1 MNLKIGVSEYEK
13 PRLKYLWSLRFL
25 FQVGLVFSWTI
36 IAAVFVDHFGF
47 AYLPHLLLAEALIF
61 FIGSIFSNFLF
72 LRTTHTKFMLGSII
86 GAIILVI
93 LAFLFREEVWAF
105 FVLAIMA
112 KNLFFAQLNIALFR
126 RTESLFS
133 PDEARRLMPILDSA
147 VTVGTVFAASLFLGL
162 LELFAVT
169 ALIIWW
175 LVPLSIMGI
184 LVKWGP
190 TLLSEIPKLHQSYHE
205 EHGSLYSGIKA
216 FSKVPFIKFM
226 ALLVVLQSA
235 LFAVVEIEF
244 LKSVKEH
251 ATEHS
256 MHFAAGEHL
265 QANIFGG
272 GLDHNFEGIYHDVEK
287 IAHHVEDVIVDLTDS
302 VFASNTLAH
311 DLGELSLLFGFI
323 ALFVQFFLTSSL
335 LKRFGVAYTLVS
347 YFALF
352 LLSSIALLFGA
363 GSMNIVRG
371 TQHGGLA
378 LFQVPYH
385 MSFYSLSPEHREA
398 IRHMLEGLVRPLGI
412 FIGIMAYGAASRFI
426 HAEIASAVVM
436 IVLCIVILALIGPFK
451 SFYTRLS
458 HTNLRSDKNM
468 SGKLQAVEVL
478 GQRGHENG
486 VDYLLRELKRKNIP
500 EVAREKI
507 IKTLTETRNPRIIHS
522 YLEILVDESE
532 SKEIKIQLLE
542 SLNKLASLR
551 PYWEDHVFSQH
562 HLLKV
567 LQDIYESTN
576 DSHLKKLSILNI
588 FQHLPAHQVA
598 PFFLKTI
605 KNAEESL
612 VSVCLRSAAEIF
624 HDPELSYYLR
634 QYLHHKSPRLRGHAV
649 ISLWKFDE
657 KGILRG
663 ILKELLDSN
672 DREERIAGIYAL
684 GEVEDHK
691 LESHLY
697 PYLEHHDFGTRAHA
711 LVALAKLGNMKSI
724 HGLLEI
730 LFQSHPEEAQKVF
743 YMLKRAPQFI
753 RDKLKKEIHIM
764 VSDHVLRV
772 LLDADVR
779 EISHL
784 QKLSE
789 ERRNYLKWLY
799 RLAGRYDD
807 VLIFERS

>member
-1 MNLKIGVSEYEK
+1 MNLNVGVSEYEK

-61 FIGSIFSNFLF
+61 FLGSTFSNFLF
-72 LRTTHTKFMLGSII
+72 LRTTHGQFMLGNII
-86 GAIILVI
+86 GAMILVI
-93 LAFLFREEVWAF
+93 LAFLFRDDVWAF
-105 FVLAIMA
+105 FILSIIV

-162 LELFAVT
+162 LEFFSVT
-169 ALIIWW
+169 TLIIWW
-175 LVPLSIMGI
+175 LLPLSVMGF

-190 TLLSEIPKLHQSYHE
+190 QLLSEIPRLHKSYHE
-205 EHGSLYSGIKA
+205 EHGSFSAGIKA

-256 MHFAAGEHL
+256 MHFSAGENL
-265 QANIFGG
+265 QASIIKG
-272 GLDHNFEGIYHDVEK
+272 GLDHNFEGIYHDVEE
-287 IAHHVEDVIVDLTDS
+287 IVHHVEGAIIDFTGP

-311 DLGELSLLFGFI
+311 DLGELSLLFGII

-347 YFALF
+347 YFSLF
-352 LLSSIALLFGA
+352 LLSGIALLFGG

-378 LFQVPYH
+378 LFEVPYH

-412 FIGIMAYGAASRFI
+412 FIGIIAYWTASQFLY
-426 HAEIASAVVM
+426 AEISSAVVM
-436 IVLCIVILALIGPFK
+436 VILCLAILGLITPFK
-451 SFYTRLS
+451 NFYTKLS
-458 HTNLRSDKNM
+458 HTNLRSDKNI
-468 SGKLQAVEVL
+468 SGKMQAVEVL
-478 GQRGHENG
+478 GQKGHANG
-486 VDYLLRELKRKNIP
+486 VDYLLKELRRKNIP
-500 EVAREKI
+500 EIAREKI
-507 IKTLTETRNPRIIHS
+507 IKTLTQVGDPSIIHD
-522 YLEILVDESE
+522 YLEILVDKNES
-532 SKEIKIQLLE
+532 IKMKVQVLDSLLKFE
-542 SLNKLASLR
+542 SLR
-551 PYWEDHVFSQH
+551 PYWEEHAFSQH

-567 LQDIYESTN
+567 LQDIYETTQ
-576 DSHLKKLSILNI
+576 DQHLKKLSIMNI

-598 PFFLKTI
+598 PFFLETI
-605 KNAEESL
+605 KNAEEAL
-612 VSVCLRSAAEIF
+612 LSVCLRSAAELF
-624 HDPELSYYLR
+624 KDPEISFYLR

-649 ISLWKFDE
+649 ISLWRFDE

-663 ILKELLDSN
+663 ILRDLLDSH
-672 DREERIAGIYAL
+672 DREENIAGIYAL
-684 GEVEDHK
+684 GEVRDQS

-711 LVALAKLGNMKSI
+711 LVALAKLGNTKSI
-724 HGLLEI
+724 YGLLEI
-730 LFQSHPEEAQKVF
+730 LFQSHPDEAQKVF
-743 YMLKRAPQFI
+743 YMLKRAPQII
-753 RDKLKKEIHIM
+753 RDKLKKEIQIM
-764 VSDHVLRV
+764 VSDHVLKV
-772 LLDADVR
+772 LLEADVR
-779 EISHL
+779 EITHL
-784 QKLSE
+784 QRLTE
-789 ERRNYLKWLY
+789 ERKNYLKWLY

-807 VLIFERS
+807 VLIFERN